1 MQKSRNINEKAYKT
15 TTTGFGR
22 LAKRVRAERRRK
34 MPNQIR
40 VGNIDSGIPPVM
52 SKKESDFS
60 RFVSPSKLPKAS
72 IERNPTN
79 LAKDSYFEK
88 S

>member
-1 MQKSRNINEKAYKT
+1 
-15 TTTGFGR
+15 
-22 LAKRVRAERRRK
+22 

-60 RFVSPSKLPKAS
+60 RFMSPSKLPKAS